1 MLAAGRLLH
10 QPPQPL
16 NGANYNCPPSLSNS
30 TTGGSSSVLPAAGV
44 PNLFSQLSPAA
55 RRDSHKGSDKDGA
68 ALLFD
73 NKCLD
78 EGDCL
83 SVPSNVRKE
92 AESSALFHEQQY

>member
-1 MLAAGRLLH
+1 
-10 QPPQPL
+10 
-16 NGANYNCPPSLSNS
+16 
-30 TTGGSSSVLPAAGV
+30 VLPAAGV